1 MHAIIII
8 SLLYSYVHAP
18 TMFTNMHAEASCISK
33 FSYVAV

>member
-18 TMFTNMHAEASCISK
+18 TMFTNMHAEAIYQSS
-33 FSYVAV
+33 VM